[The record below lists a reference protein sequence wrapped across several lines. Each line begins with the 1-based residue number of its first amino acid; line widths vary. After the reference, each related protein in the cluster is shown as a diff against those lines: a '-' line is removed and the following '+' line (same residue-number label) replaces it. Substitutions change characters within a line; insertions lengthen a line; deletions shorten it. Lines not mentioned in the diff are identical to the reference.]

1 MFKRVIEKIRTSEF
15 EAYLVTNEANRN
27 YLCCK
32 GNYFLPGVMLIT
44 EEEVY
49 LATPSR
55 NINYF
60 KSIYSEYTVLA
71 GGVAELAD
79 IAKKLEITRM
89 GYESTTI
96 TMQEFTNV
104 LDIFGGVDARA
115 ASNAVEFI
123 PAPDFIE
130 DIRMIKTPAEIE
142 LLQQATKLS
151 DQAYLEFLNHLKVG
165 MTEKQARATFDHIF
179 MSLGADEFSFPTLL
193 SSGARAFMPHS
204 VPTDKVIERGD
215 LVLMDFGIVLNGYCS
230 DTTRTVVMGNANE
243 RQKAVYNL
251 VLKSQIHALDN
262 IKAGMTCREADA
274 LARDVIVAELGVGEL
289 DFGLGQGAG
298 CFDYG
303 LGHGI
308 GMLVHEKPR
317 FHPNSD
323 YILSANTA
331 MSVEPGI
338 YIEGWGGIRI
348 EDILI
353 IGEEKGGRNLTTA
366 PKDQL
371 LEI

>member
-1 MFKRVIEKIRTSEF
+1 MYRRVIEAIQKSEF
-15 EAYLVTNEANRN
+15 QAYLVLNEANRN

-44 EEEVY
+44 EEMVY

-60 KSIYSEYTVLA
+60 KEIYSEYTVLA
-71 GGVAELAD
+71 GGLDEIAMLNKELG
-79 IAKKLEITRM
+79 IAKL

-96 TMQEFTNV
+96 
-104 LDIFGGVDARA
+104 AK
-115 ASNAVEFI
+115 VEFDKI
-123 PAPDFIE
+123 TQLFGEIEYVEGPQFIE
-130 DIRMIKTPAEIE
+130 DIRMIKTPEEIE
-142 LLQQATKLS
+142 LLQQAATLS
-151 DQAYLEFLNHLKVG
+151 DEAYEKFLNHLRVG
-165 MTEKQARATFDHIF
+165 LTEKQARARFDSIL
-179 MSLGADEFSFPTLL
+179 MGLGADEFSFPTLL
-193 SSGARAFMPHS
+193 SSGTRAFMPHS
-204 VPTDKVIERGD
+204 APTDKIIETGD

-230 DTTRTVVMGNANE
+230 DTTRTVVMGQASH
-243 RQKAVYNL
+243 RQKELYNL
-251 VLKSQIHALDN
+251 VLKSQINALDN
-262 IKAGMTCREADA
+262 IRAGMTCREADA
-274 LARDVIVAELGVGEL
+274 LARNIITAEIEK
-289 DFGLGQGAG
+289 G

-308 GMLVHEKPR
+308 GMIVHEKPR

-323 YILSANTA
+323 YIISANSA

-353 IGEEKGGRNLTTA
+353 VQEDKGGRNLTKA
-366 PKDQL
+366 PKQTL